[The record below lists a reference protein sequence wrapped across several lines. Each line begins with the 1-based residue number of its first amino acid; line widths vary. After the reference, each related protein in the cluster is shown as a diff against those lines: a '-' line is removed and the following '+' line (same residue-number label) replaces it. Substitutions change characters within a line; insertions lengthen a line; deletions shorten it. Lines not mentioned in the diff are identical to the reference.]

1 MANKSSLRFGVR
13 VRIVSLKYVICWM
26 LILTT
31 PASLAAADS
40 ESAMLFTKGVVL
52 RNGVEIPNSSAIFFG
67 DLLETK
73 AGSVANLNATGSS
86 VIILPG
92 SLVEFQ
98 GKTLSVEH
106 GSVSVA
112 TSHGIS
118 VRVKCMMV
126 APVSSAWTQFEVTDV
141 NGAVGISAKKND
153 IRLDMQPDSSSPK
166 EVSSSS
172 RSGTVLREGDQTT
185 RDESDGCKNEKRKK
199 DAGAVPA
206 GTGGPLNSEIM
217 KYGSLAALGGLGL
230 WLALEHDDPPSPWK
244 P

>member
-1 MANKSSLRFGVR
+1 
-13 VRIVSLKYVICWM
+13 VRIASLQNAICWM
-26 LILTT
+26 LILIT
-31 PASLAAADS
+31 PASLLAADA

-52 RNGVEIPNSSAIFFG
+52 RNGVEIPNSSAVFSG

-73 AGSVANLNATGSS
+73 ANSVANLTASGSS
-86 VIILPG
+86 VIIFPG
-92 SLVEFQ
+92 SLVQFQ

-118 VRVKCMMV
+118 VRVKCITV
-126 APVSSAWTQFEVTDV
+126 VPVSSAWTQFEVTDV

-153 IRLDMQPDSSSPK
+153 IRLDTQPESPK
-166 EVSSSS
+166 EVSASS

-206 GTGGPLNSEIM
+206 GTGGPLNSELM
-217 KYGSLAALGGLGL
+217 KYGGLAALGGLGL
-230 WLALEHDDPPSPWK
+230 FLALEHDDPPSPWK

>member
-1 MANKSSLRFGVR
+1 MRIASLRN
-13 VRIVSLKYVICWM
+13 IVCWM
-26 LILTT
+26 LILIT
-31 PASLAAADS
+31 PASLAAADA

-52 RNGVEIPNSSAIFFG
+52 RNGVEIPNSSAIFSG
-67 DLLETK
+67 DLLET
-73 AGSVANLNATGSS
+73 NLNSTGTS
-86 VIILPG
+86 VLILPG
-92 SLVEFQ
+92 SLVEYQ

-106 GSVSVA
+106 GAVSVA

-118 VRVKCMMV
+118 VRVKCITV

-153 IRLDMQPDSSSPK
+153 IRLDTQPDSSSPK
-166 EVSSSS
+166 EVAASS

-206 GTGGPLNSEIM
+206 GTGGPLNSELM
-217 KYGSLAALGGLGL
+217 KLGGLAALGGLGL

>member
-1 MANKSSLRFGVR
+1 M
-13 VRIVSLKYVICWM
+13 RIALLQNIICWM
-26 LILTT
+26 LIVIT
-31 PASLAAADS
+31 PASLSAADS

-52 RNGVEIPNSSAIFFG
+52 RNGAAIPDSSAIFPG
-67 DLLETK
+67 DLIETK
-73 AGSVANLNATGSS
+73 ADSVANLNATGTS

-118 VRVKCMMV
+118 VHVRCVTV
-126 APVSSAWTQFEVTDV
+126 VPVSSAWTQFEVNDV
-141 NGAVGISAKKND
+141 NGTIGISAKKND
-153 IRLDMQPDSSSPK
+153 IRLERQPDSSSPK
-166 EVSSSS
+166 EVSAAS
-172 RSGTVLREGDQTT
+172 RSGSVLREGDQTT

-206 GTGGPLNSEIM
+206 GTGGPLNSELM
-217 KYGSLAALGGLGL
+217 KLGGVAALGGLGL
-230 WLALEHDDPPSPWK
+230 WLALGHDDPPSPWK

>member
-1 MANKSSLRFGVR
+1 
-13 VRIVSLKYVICWM
+13 M
-26 LILTT
+26 LILIT
-31 PASLAAADS
+31 PVSLAAADS

-52 RNGVEIPNSSAIFFG
+52 RNGVEIPNSSAVFAG

-73 AGSVANLNATGSS
+73 ADSVANLNATGTS

-92 SLVEFQ
+92 SLVQFQ

-106 GSVSVA
+106 GAVSVA

-118 VRVKCMMV
+118 VSVRCMTV
-126 APVSSAWTQFEVTDV
+126 EPVSSAWTQFEVTDV
-141 NGAVGISAKKND
+141 NGSVGISAKKND
-153 IRLDMQPDSSSPK
+153 IRLYQQPDPSSPK
-166 EVSSSS
+166 EVSASS

-199 DAGAVPA
+199 DGGAVPA
-206 GTGGPLNSEIM
+206 GTGGPLNSELM

>member
-1 MANKSSLRFGVR
+1 MRIASLQNV
-13 VRIVSLKYVICWM
+13 VCWM
-26 LILTT
+26 LILIT

-52 RNGVEIPNSSAIFFG
+52 RNGVEIPNSSAIFSG

-73 AGSVANLNATGSS
+73 ADSVANLNATGSS

-106 GSVSVA
+106 GAVSVA

-118 VRVKCMMV
+118 VRVRCITV

-141 NGAVGISAKKND
+141 SGTVGILAKKND
-153 IRLDMQPDSSSPK
+153 IRLDTQPDSNTPK
-166 EVSSSS
+166 EVSASS

-199 DAGAVPA
+199 DGGAIPA
-206 GTGGPLNSEIM
+206 GTGGPLNSELV
-217 KYGSLAALGGLGL
+217 KYGGLAALGGLGL